1 MSYNNYP
8 LYLCECYSS
17 PKFPFLMLLYALVL
31 VNIYTDLKWCSPL
44 LKTLSPFSFLF
55 EILDIFLSFIAD
67 SSCDV
72 CLLHVYQ
79 QRSADIFRKQLVRV
93 NQTLK

>member
-1 MSYNNYP
+1 MSAVVHLNV
-8 LYLCECYSS
+8 LFLCSCTL
-17 PKFPFLMLLYALVL
+17 KLDVLVL
-31 VNIYTDLKWCSPL
+31 VNIYTDLKWCRPL
-44 LKTLSPFSFLF
+44 LKSLSPFSFLF

-67 SSCDV
+67 SSYDV

-79 QRSADIFRKQLVRV
+79 QQYRLQRSADVFRKQLVRV